1 MKIINEKGSSMI
13 EVIGVL
19 AFLSTL
25 AVGAYS
31 LIASARSKIQITRE
45 HQQTKDIIKA
55 MREQFSA
62 FRPPNTT
69 SATLYKL
76 GIFDNVEMDESG
88 NPKENGESSNLM
100 GHKMEITMPATG
112 FAEQNPTFKLT
123 YYDVDFK
130 TCVNLLTA
138 DWGSDPSS
146 GLVEISTGGTTFQ
159 WPKDYTSGHHPLP
172 PDITTASTECSRAQT
187 VNVSWE
193 YYF

>member
-1 MKIINEKGSSMI
+1 MKIINEKGSSMV

-31 LIASARSKIQITRE
+31 LIASAKSKIQITRE

-62 FRPPNTT
+62 FRPTET
-69 SATLYKL
+69 SSETLYKV
-76 GIFDNVEMDESG
+76 GIFDNV
-88 NPKENGESSNLM
+88 GEDGQSSNLM

-123 YYDVDFK
+123 YYDVDPK
-130 TCVNLLTA
+130 TCANLLTA

-172 PDITTASTECSRAQT
+172 PEMKDVLPECSRAQT